1 MPRSLD
7 HERPPESTLR
17 AVVQSKARRTLSAS
31 QIEADPAR
39 VAEGWTRRFVIE
51 GARAGEMMRLYEGLG
66 YEVCA
71 DPIRGET
78 VSNECVHCRLVV
90 MLDFKMI
97 YTRRRAQHEPAGGPA
112 HVPRRKRR
120 WE

>member
-1 MPRSLD
+1 MPRPHD
-7 HERPPESTLR
+7 HERPPEHEHEHEFIVPSE
-17 AVVQSKARRTLSAS
+17 ARRSLSAS

-39 VAEGWTRRFVIE
+39 LAEGWSRRFIIE
-51 GARAGEMMRLYEGLG
+51 GARTGEMMRLYEELG

-78 VSNECVHCRLVV
+78 VSSDCADCRLVI

-97 YTRRRAQHEPAGGPA
+97 YTRRRDRQE
-112 HVPRRKRR
+112 
-120 WE
+120 

>member
-1 MPRSLD
+1 MPRPHD
-7 HERPPESTLR
+7 HERPAEHALQSL
-17 AVVQSKARRTLSAS
+17 VQSEARRSLSAS

-39 VAEGWTRRFVIE
+39 LAEGWSRRFIIE
-51 GARAGEMMRLYEGLG
+51 GARAGEMIRLYEELG

-78 VSNECVHCRLVV
+78 VSNDCVDCRLVM

-97 YTRRRAQHEPAGGPA
+97 YTRRRERQE
-112 HVPRRKRR
+112 
-120 WE
+120 